1 MSRTARV
8 FFALVL
14 VVAVSACASTG
25 EVKMKTTTQSV
36 DPGTSVTLQGKPFRL
51 LGEPL
56 KVGKPLPSVELTD
69 AMTMKP
75 VDLSKESGSILL
87 LSVVVSTDTPV
98 CEEQTHYLGEQ
109 GGKLPASV
117 RRIVISR
124 DTPFAQKRFAKE
136 AHLENLQYLS
146 DYKTGAFGQ
155 ATGLLIEN
163 LTFLARSII
172 IVDRQGVVRYIQVV
186 PEETNLPDMDA
197 AFAKATELASAP

>member
-1 MSRTARV
+1 MSRIARV

-14 VVAVSACASTG
+14 AIAVSACASTG

-56 KVGKPLPSVELTD
+56 KAGKPLPSVELTD

-75 VDLSKESGSILL
+75 VDLSKERGSILL
-87 LSVVVSTDTPV
+87 LSIVVSTDTPV

-172 IVDRQGVVRYIQVV
+172 IVDRQGIVRYIQVV

>member
-1 MSRTARV
+1 MIPIARIC
-8 FFALVL
+8 FSLMLVL
-14 VVAVSACASTG
+14 AVSACASTSDI
-25 EVKMKTTTQSV
+25 KMKMTTQSV
-36 DPGTSVTLQGKPFRL
+36 DPGTSVSMQGKSLRL

-56 KVGKPLPSVELTD
+56 RVGKALPSVELVD

-75 VDLSKESGSILL
+75 VDLSKEKGNILL

-109 GGKLPASV
+109 GSKLPASV
-117 RRIVISR
+117 KRIVISR

-163 LTFLARSII
+163 ILLLARAVIV
-172 IVDRQGVVRYIQVV
+172 VDRLGIVRYIQVTPAV
-186 PEETNLPDMDA
+186 ASLPDMDA
-197 AFAKATELASAP
+197 AFAKAAELASSP